1 MRIHLLPITK
11 HKTKLISKTDSL
23 RSAQQHSTRQVQT
36 SERVYWYTGNM
47 LGYCKLIICF
57 PSSSSSSGGHIHS
70 TSLLVADSLSLVR
83 ARRL

>member
-1 MRIHLLPITK
+1 MRIHLLQ
-11 HKTKLISKTDSL
+11 HNMTKLISKTDSL

-57 PSSSSSSGGHIHS
+57 PFVFPLWRPYSLHFTSSC
-70 TSLLVADSLSLVR
+70 
-83 ARRL
+83 